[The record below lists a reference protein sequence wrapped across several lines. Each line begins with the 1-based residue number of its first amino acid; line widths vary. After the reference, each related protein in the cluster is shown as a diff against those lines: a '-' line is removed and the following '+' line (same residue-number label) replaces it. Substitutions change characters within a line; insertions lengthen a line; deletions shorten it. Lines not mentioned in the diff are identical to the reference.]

1 MPGQITFIDMSAA
14 WRRFLLVVP
23 LVAAL
28 AGAWVGLRWCIANTM
43 AEFAPDVTTAEAA
56 ARLAPSDPQTHL
68 RLARYKRTSF
78 LPQDR
83 PEALAHYREAAR
95 LAPNDYLLWTEY
107 GRALWEAGE
116 SEESLRVL
124 GRAVEL
130 APNYAWPRW
139 HLGNTLLREGR
150 FEEAFAELRRAAD
163 ADPSLRPQVFNMAWQ
178 VSGGEL
184 QRVTAIVGNTPTM
197 RAQLT
202 QYLIGAKLL
211 DDASAAWAGLST
223 EDKRAQVETGR
234 LLVRALFEAK
244 RYREALSAQREL
256 KEAGAPSASPEKI
269 FNGGFEAEIPPLGA
283 DFFDWQVSPVV
294 PASFAQIAIDP
305 RGGHQ
310 GRALRIT
317 FNATAS
323 FDFRNVSQLVVV
335 EPHARYRLSF
345 YVRGE
350 NLKSASTLLVE
361 VADAAAGEV
370 SRQTLAS
377 SAPVSPETSA
387 WQQVTVEFTTPQTQA
402 VIIRLARAVCPDP
415 QCPIFGKVWY
425 DDFDLQRLSGGQ
437 PAGAR
442 RN

>member
-1 MPGQITFIDMSAA
+1 MPEQITFIDVSAA
-14 WRRFLLVVP
+14 WRRVLLVVP

-28 AGAWVGLRWCIANTM
+28 AGAWVALRWCIANTM

-56 ARLAPSDPQTHL
+56 TRLAPSDPQTHL

-95 LAPNDYLLWTEY
+95 LAPHDYLLWTEM

-116 SEESLRVL
+116 SAESLQAL
-124 GRAVEL
+124 ARAVEL

-150 FEEAFAELRRAAD
+150 FEEAFTELRRASEAD
-163 ADPSLRPQVFNMAWQ
+163 ASLRPQVFNMAWQ
-178 VSGGEL
+178 VYGGDLE
-184 QRVTAIVGNTPTM
+184 RVLASVGNTPTM

-202 QYLIGAKLL
+202 QYLVGAKRL
-211 DDASAAWAGLST
+211 DDAATAWAGLSAA
-223 EDKRAQVETGR
+223 DKRAHAETGR
-234 LLVRALFEAK
+234 TLTRALFEAK
-244 RYREALSAQREL
+244 RYREALAAQREL
-256 KEAGAPSASPEKI
+256 KEPGASAASAEKML
-269 FNGGFEAEIPPLGA
+269 NGSFEADIPPLGA

-294 PASFAQIAIDP
+294 PAQFAQIALDP

-310 GRALRIT
+310 GRALRIV
-317 FNATAS
+317 FNATAN

-335 EPHARYRLSF
+335 EPHTRYRLTF
-345 YVRGE
+345 YARGE
-350 NLKSASTLLVE
+350 HLKSASTPVVE
-361 VADAAAGEV
+361 VWDATAGE
-370 SRQTLAS
+370 SARQPLAASAPLAS
-377 SAPVSPETSA
+377 ETSD
-387 WQQVTVEFTTPQTQA
+387 WQQSTVEFTTPQTQA
-402 VIIRLARAVCPDP
+402 VAIRIARAVCPDP

-437 PAGAR
+437 PTGTR